1 VLPLNTAA
9 VGQSAF
15 VRLPD
20 DQPPAEKRT
29 YAAPTT
35 HPCRVWL
42 QRILNDESDEDA
54 WRGLGAA
61 YEEMAPEWGSWVA
74 SQSHYLDPI
83 SDALTRIGRVE
94 HAVEIGSGTGEATGL
109 VAAQARL
116 VLAIDSSPA
125 MIARSPSM
133 SNVRW
138 ILGDARSLPIDPGW
152 ADLVVGLNAV
162 PSFREIDRVCAPSGR
177 VLWAS
182 SFGPDTPLYVEPE
195 RFVHMLGPE
204 WVGTARRVGFGEWCV
219 AERRRRA

>member
-1 VLPLNTAA
+1 MKVAA
-9 VGQSAF
+9 NGPSAF

-20 DQPPAEKRT
+20 GRPPRETRT
-29 YAAPTT
+29 YAAPPT

-42 QRILNDESDEDA
+42 ERILRDESDEDA
-54 WRGLGAA
+54 WRGLAAA
-61 YEEMAPEWGSWVA
+61 YEEMAPEWRSWVA
-74 SQSHYLDPI
+74 TQSHYLDPI

-94 HAVEIGSGTGEATGL
+94 RAVEIGSGTGEATGL
-109 VAAQARL
+109 IAARARL

-125 MIARSPSM
+125 MISRSPVTP
-133 SNVRW
+133 NVRW
-138 ILGDARSLPIDPGW
+138 ILGDVRSLPIDRDW

-162 PSFREIDRVCAPSGR
+162 PSFGEIDRVCAPSGR

-195 RFVHMLGPE
+195 RFVRLLGAE

-219 AERRRRA
+219 AERRGRA